1 MVVVTVARKPLPSGE
16 TVALSVLRDGTGA
29 LDIDACRI
37 GTSERLQGG
46 SGGLLSNVRDEKV
59 WGHHAGV
66 DDNGFRQSPLGRWPA
81 NLVLGQQAAEALDQQ
96 AGHLVSGKPTGTKRG
111 DKRDEDAYGDMNAR
125 FGGVPVTGYGDE
137 GGASRFFKQVR

>member
-1 MVVVTVARKPLPSGE
+1 MIVVTVARKPLPSGE
-16 TVALSVLRDGTGA
+16 TVASNSLRHGCGAVNVDGS
-29 LDIDACRI
+29 RI
-37 GTSERLQGG
+37 GTPEDKRAAGTRAYVHG
-46 SGGLLSNVRDEKV
+46 R
-59 WGHHAGV
+59 HAGGY
-66 DDNGFRQSPLGRWPA
+66 DGTAPLQAAPHDGKGRWPA

-137 GGASRFFKQVR
+137 GGASRFFKRVR